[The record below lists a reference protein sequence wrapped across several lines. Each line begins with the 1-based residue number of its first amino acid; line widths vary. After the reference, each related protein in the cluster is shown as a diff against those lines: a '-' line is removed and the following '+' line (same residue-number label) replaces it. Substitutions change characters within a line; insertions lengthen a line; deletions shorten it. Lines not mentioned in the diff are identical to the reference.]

1 MITIIVQGNEEIY
14 EVLRVIDFTSDR
26 KKMSVIV
33 RGPNGK
39 VTNFI
44 KGADM
49 AICKSIP
56 QELLKEEKTQFMIE
70 KMDEFAREGLRTLM
84 FCKKDLDD
92 SLTAENLK

>member
-1 MITIIVQGNEEIY
+1 M
-14 EVLRVIDFTSDR
+14 LRVIDFTSDR

-39 VTNFI
+39 IVNFI

-49 AICKSIP
+49 AIYENVKA
-56 QELLKEEKTQFMIE
+56 EKLKEETTKFMIE

-84 FCKKDLDD
+84 FCKKDLDE
-92 SLTAENLK
+92 SLTAETINKM